1 MLTYAMV
8 AIVVV
13 LLILWL
19 GINFAFIRRQ
29 EERKGAAPDMPQ
41 TPEAPEELEGP
52 GAPQPESA
60 PSTAQ
65 AEDVSHG
72 ENRPAVEVD
81 SSVHAHERPGVFH
94 HRDQAYVLH
103 AVNAPMF
110 SDMAWQTAFK
120 RLSDDE
126 RVLGWVAFHDERV
139 GASDRS
145 YDQDFL
151 EALRQHRRATE
162 KLRRHVG
169 LSQVTETAVVG
180 EEGKVWF
187 LTVMDDA
194 WFALFIDKD
203 VDGVRLANELLDP
216 VQTVPSSDS
225 LSDA

>member
-1 MLTYAMV
+1 
-8 AIVVV
+8 
-13 LLILWL
+13 
-19 GINFAFIRRQ
+19 
-29 EERKGAAPDMPQ
+29 
-41 TPEAPEELEGP
+41 
-52 GAPQPESA
+52 
-60 PSTAQ
+60 
-65 AEDVSHG
+65 
-72 ENRPAVEVD
+72 
-81 SSVHAHERPGVFH
+81 
-94 HRDQAYVLH
+94 
-103 AVNAPMF
+103 
-110 SDMAWQTAFK
+110 MAWQTAFK

-216 VQTVPSSDS
+216 VQTVLVSRFTVGRLTRQ
-225 LSDA
+225 LSYRFPATRTVKREPVAGGFRIDRYIRDGFVTHDDFVRR